1 MSDEQQPPATE
12 TKPETPPDAKP
23 DVMPE
28 AKAESRPARRWPAP
42 EVWLLGTL
50 GVLGL
55 AGFALVFGLVM
66 AKTTPNPRV
75 ATAATQAPG
84 AVQQLVTTPQGV
96 VQGPQGERGPQGPA
110 GPAGPRGTNGDA
122 GIRIVRT
129 TCAGDCSM
137 QCEPDEVL
145 LTAHCGVGRT
155 PAIYPTESSA
165 LCRSR
170 SNARVEVVAA
180 CVKSVRR

>member
-1 MSDEQQPPATE
+1 MSDEQQPPATTE
-12 TKPETPPDAKP
+12 AKP
-23 DVMPE
+23 DVTPV
-28 AKAESRPARRWPAP
+28 AKPQATPSRRWPAP
-42 EVWLLGTL
+42 EVWLLGVL

-55 AGFALVFGLVM
+55 AGFGVVFGLVM
-66 AKTTPNPRV
+66 ARTTPNPQAV
-75 ATAATQAPG
+75 AAAVQTPG
-84 AVQQLVTTPQGV
+84 VVQQLVATPQGT
-96 VQGPQGERGPQGPA
+96 VQGAQGERGPQGPA
-110 GPAGPRGTNGDA
+110 GPQGPRGANGDA

-129 TCAGDCSM
+129 SCAGDCSM

-145 LTAHCGVGRT
+145 LTAHCGVGRA

>member
-1 MSDEQQPPATE
+1 MSDEQQAPKPEAKSE
-12 TKPETPPDAKP
+12 TKPETKPETVPPSK
-23 DVMPE
+23 
-28 AKAESRPARRWPAP
+28 PARRWPSAD
-42 EVWLLGTL
+42 VWLL

-55 AGFALVFGLVM
+55 FGIVGFALVFGLVM
-66 AKTTPNPRV
+66 ARTTPTPQ
-75 ATAATQAPG
+75 AAAAAMQGPG
-84 AVQQLVTTPQGV
+84 GVQLVTTPQGALR
-96 VQGPQGERGPQGPA
+96 GPQGDPGPQGPA
-110 GPAGPRGTNGDA
+110 GPAGPRGANGDA
-122 GIRIVRT
+122 GIRIVRLSCNT
-129 TCAGDCSM
+129 GDCSL

-145 LTAHCGVGRT
+145 LTAHCGVGRQ